1 MLLACFIIAVLII
14 VAVIVYEFLVINK
27 LMNESENRIMK
38 MLDKAIDNVNIFIIG
53 VWASLWSSNDNDDDE
68 LTD

>member
-1 MLLACFIIAVLII
+1 MLLAGFIIAVLII

-38 MLDKAIDNVNIFIIG
+38 ILDKAIDNVNIFIIG
-53 VWASLWSSNDNDDDE
+53 VWASLWSSNDNDDNE

>member
-38 MLDKAIDNVNIFIIG
+38 ILDKAIDNVNIFIIG